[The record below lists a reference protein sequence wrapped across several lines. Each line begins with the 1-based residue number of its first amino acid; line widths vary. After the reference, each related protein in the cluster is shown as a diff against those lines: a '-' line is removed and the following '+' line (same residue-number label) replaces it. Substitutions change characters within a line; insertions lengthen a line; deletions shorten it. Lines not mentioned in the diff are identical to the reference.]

1 MYDIVCFANCMQR
14 EFGLERMLTATLV
27 AVGSELL
34 RPVRGNRNHRNSAL
48 LTAGQLGSTVN
59 PFGPETDF
67 VFSTAKDC
75 ECF

>member
-1 MYDIVCFANCMQR
+1 
-14 EFGLERMLTATLV
+14 
-27 AVGSELL
+27 L

-59 PFGPETDF
+59 LIGPETDF